1 MIYLYAFLVGGIICA
16 VAQILIDKTALTPA
30 RILVGCVVLGVFLS
44 AIGLY
49 EPLVEL
55 AGAGARVPL
64 TGFGH
69 TLCRGVKEA
78 IDREGAIGI
87 LKGGISATS
96 AGITAAMF
104 FSLLASVL
112 FKGKPK

>member
-1 MIYLYAFLVGGIICA
+1 
-16 VAQILIDKTALTPA
+16 TALTPA